1 MTSREFAKLIGVSQ
15 PTVSRALNNSSL
27 VAPETKEYVLRK
39 AREYKFELNSQAQ
52 SLKTSRTGTIGILF
66 PKHFISM
73 NNNLMLAHVYDCIQQ
88 ELSSYDYD
96 IMVIYYDSNSQDFS
110 RFERSIRKKKV
121 DGFLVLRMELM
132 DEEMELIQQYQ
143 VPCVFMMNANAN
155 IRENLSYFFS
165 DSFYGGYLA
174 GKYLGKFQDYDKMYI
189 TVSEERDDASR
200 RFNGYCKG
208 LKEMGYNFRDGDILQ
223 CNIGI
228 RSAFDCISRNID
240 IFRKRKTAI
249 FTYSDLLAIGAVQA
263 FLHYDIA
270 VPEQV
275 QVLGMDD
282 LPLATM
288 LQPEISTIHVDVDE
302 IVSNACHLLMELIE
316 KKAVMKQEWVRP
328 RLIIRETSWPIQG
341 EEANSCGQ

>member
-27 VAPETKEYVLRK
+27 VAPETKEYVLKK

-88 ELSSYDYD
+88 ELSSFDYD
-96 IMVIYYDSNSQDFS
+96 IMVIYYDSNSRDFS

-121 DGFLVLRMELM
+121 DGFLVLHMELM
-132 DEEMELIQQYQ
+132 DEEMELIQQHQ

-174 GKYLGKFQDYDKMYI
+174 GQYLGRFEDYHKMYI
-189 TVSEERDDASR
+189 TVSEERDDARR

-208 LKEMGYNFRDGDILQ
+208 LEEAGYHFRDEDILE

-228 RSAFDCISRNID
+228 RSAFDCISRNIEL
-240 IFRKRKTAI
+240 ITKQKTAI

-263 FLHYDIA
+263 LQHYGVNI
-270 VPEQV
+270 PEQV
-275 QVLGMDD
+275 QVVGMDD
-282 LPLATM
+282 MPLTTM
-288 LQPEISTIHVDVDE
+288 LQPEISTIHVEVEE
-302 IVSNACHLLMELIE
+302 IVPKACHLLMELIE
-316 KKAVMKQEWVRP
+316 KKAVMQQEWVRP
-328 RLIIRETSWPIQG
+328 RLVVRETSLPIG
-341 EEANSCGQ
+341 R

>member
-15 PTVSRALNNSSL
+15 PTVSRALNNSNL
-27 VAPETKEYVLRK
+27 VAPETKEYVLKK

-88 ELSSYDYD
+88 ELNSYDYD

-174 GKYLGKFQDYDKMYI
+174 GKYLGKFRDYDKMYI

-208 LKEMGYNFRDGDILQ
+208 LEEMGYHFRDEDILQ

-228 RSAFDCISRNID
+228 RSAFDCVSRNIGL
-240 IFRKRKTAI
+240 FRKRKTAI
-249 FTYSDLLAIGAVQA
+249 FTYSDLVAIGAVQA
-263 FLHYDIA
+263 LQQHNIA

-275 QVLGMDD
+275 QILGMDD

-288 LQPEISTIHVDVDE
+288 LRPEISTIHVDVDE
-302 IVSNACHLLMELIE
+302 IVPKACHLLMELIE
-316 KKAVMKQEWVRP
+316 KKAVMRQEWVKP
-328 RLIIRETSWPIQG
+328 RLIIRETSLA
-341 EEANSCGQ
+341 E